1 MVNAVWIGSPNFKSQ
16 NGVAKKFI
24 TLHWMVGN
32 LLGTD
37 RVFNSGRAASSTYG
51 VEGSVVH
58 QYVLEK
64 DYPFSDGNTYANQ
77 HTISIEHAGG
87 WLLPDGSRFKPT
99 PETHETSAQLCADIA
114 KRHGFGKLVVGV
126 NIFPHNHWV
135 ATACPGSL
143 DIQWIANRAN
153 EINGNPDR
161 AVGVV
166 DVASVTP
173 QADAMTLKVQTA
185 LKALGYNPGPL
196 DGIMGPLTRAAVV
209 AFQQKAGGLVVDGI
223 PGPLT
228 QAKLFATPV
237 PAAPAPA
244 PAPASDSSIL
254 SIQTALKARG
264 FDPGPLDGIMGPKT
278 KAAVVAF
285 QKAVGGLVVDGIPG
299 PATQAKLFAAPG
311 SSGNLS
317 RGSSGSAVLAV
328 QTKLRKFYPAYAA
341 GLKLDGQFG
350 PATEAAVREFQ
361 RRAGITVDGIVGP
374 TTRSRLGV

>member
-1 MVNAVWIGSPNFKSQ
+1 MVDAVWVGSPNFHSQ
-16 NGVAKKFI
+16 TGIAKKFI

-37 RVFNSGRAASSTYG
+37 RAFNSGRAASSTYG
-51 VEGSVVH
+51 VEGNVVH

-64 DYPFSDGNTYANQ
+64 DYPYSDGNTYANQ

-114 KRHGFGKLVVGV
+114 RRHGFGKLVVGV

-166 DVASVTP
+166 DVASVEP
-173 QADAMTLKVQTA
+173 QPDATILKVQTA
-185 LKALGYNPGPL
+185 LKNLGYNPGPL

-237 PAAPAPA
+237 PVAPAPA
-244 PAPASDSSIL
+244 APVDASIL
-254 SIQTALKARG
+254 KIQTALKARG
-264 FDPGPLDGIMGPKT
+264 FDPGPLDGIMGPRT
-278 KAAVVAF
+278 KAAVIAF
-285 QKAVGGLVVDGIPG
+285 QKSVGGLVVDGIPG

-311 SSGNLS
+311 TGNLS
-317 RGSSGSAVLAV
+317 RGSTGPAVLAV
-328 QTKLRKFYPAYAA
+328 QTKLRRFYPAYAA
-341 GLKLDGQFG
+341 GLALDGIFG

-361 RRAGITVDGIVGP
+361 RRAGLVVDGIVGP
-374 TTRSRLGV
+374 ATRSRLGV